1 MSGILDMFETENN
14 MQENINTYKIF
25 ISNNN
30 DNNNNND
37 VASLRNRPAGK

>member
-1 MSGILDMFETENN
+1 MFETENN